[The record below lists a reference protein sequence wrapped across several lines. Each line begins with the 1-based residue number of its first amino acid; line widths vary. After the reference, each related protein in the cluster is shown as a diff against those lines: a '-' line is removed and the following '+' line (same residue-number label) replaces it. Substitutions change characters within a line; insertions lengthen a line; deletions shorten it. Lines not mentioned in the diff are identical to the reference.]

1 MIRCIIIE
9 DEPLAADRLRDYIS
23 RMQDLRLDRWFESGK
38 DAVTFLE
45 TNKPDL
51 IFLDLHLGESSGI
64 HLMEQG
70 KISGRIIVTTAYPE
84 YALKGYDLDIADY
97 LLKPFVFER
106 FETAVRKA
114 LRKSESAERF
124 IMIRSEYKQ
133 EKVFLDDIMYIE
145 GMGDYRRIHTR
156 KGRIMTLQT
165 FREIESMLD
174 ATQIRRIHK
183 SYIVNVQHIIR
194 ITAEQV
200 TLSNQLQL
208 PVSDTYRKNL
218 STYHFY

>member
-1 MIRCIIIE
+1 MEKIIRCIIIE
-9 DEPLAADRLRDYIS
+9 DEPLAADRLKDYIS

-64 HLMEQG
+64 KLMEQG
-70 KISGRIIVTTAYPE
+70 KITGKIIVTTAYPE
-84 YALKGYDLDIADY
+84 YAIKGYDLDIADY
-97 LLKPFVFER
+97 ILKPFVFER

-133 EKVFLDDIMYIE
+133 EKVFLDAIMYIE

-165 FREIESMLD
+165 FREIEGMLES
-174 ATQIRRIHK
+174 TQIRRIHK
-183 SYIVNVQHIIR
+183 SYMVNVQHITSIKAHKV
-194 ITAEQV
+194 ILT
-200 TLSNQLQL
+200 SQLEL
-208 PVSDTYRKNL
+208 PVGDTYRNNL
-218 STYHFY
+218 SE